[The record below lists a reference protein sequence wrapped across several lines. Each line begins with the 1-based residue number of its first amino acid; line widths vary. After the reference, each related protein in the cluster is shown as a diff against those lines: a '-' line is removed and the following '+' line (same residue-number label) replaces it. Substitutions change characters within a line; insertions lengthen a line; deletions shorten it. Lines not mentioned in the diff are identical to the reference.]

1 MHHEKNPQIPELL
14 RASQVSQILQIG
26 RNQVYEL
33 ARSGQLP
40 SIRLGRTLRFPREG
54 LHTWIKEQQ
63 R

>member
-1 MHHEKNPQIPELL
+1 MQNDKNPQHPELL
-14 RASQVSQILQIG
+14 RASQVSQLLQIG

-40 SIRLGRTLRFPREG
+40 SIRLGRTLRFSREG
-54 LHTWIKEQQ
+54 LSTWIKEQQ

>member
-1 MHHEKNPQIPELL
+1 ML
-14 RASQVSQILQIG
+14 RASQVSQLLQIG

-40 SIRLGRTLRFPREG
+40 SIRLGRTLRFSREG
-54 LHTWIKEQQ
+54 LSTWIKEQQ